1 VFFKQRAFSFVTWAA
16 LVGALLVL
24 SGCNR
29 EEPSGLRRVAF
40 VPVEYQGSAVE
51 HRWLADALEA
61 AMADQMRG
69 VQGVMPL
76 RASDAGT
83 AAAQG
88 ATALLRGIVSGTPG
102 GIRLHFYLEDLRT
115 GRVQAL
121 GAASPEGSARPV
133 PLSGVLAAL
142 RQTLQSAGLA
152 GAPFSTQNAAAFEA
166 FGKALRAPDANT
178 SIALLERATAADPAF
193 TNASLRL
200 AVLWQR
206 TGQPERALAETE
218 RLLAALPAD
227 RTLDRAYAAL
237 QLASLRNDAAG
248 IEKALAAVVAASPA
262 DLEAANR
269 LATVL
274 QQRRRYAEAAKVL
287 RDVALLDAQNAALW
301 NQIAYAEAF
310 SGQRQSALQALEQYR
325 KLSPQ
330 DPNVD
335 DTTGDV
341 LYFFGAFADA
351 AASYEKAHSRNPQWQ
366 GGYPLFKASWAR
378 MYAGDLAAADQKMD
392 QYLELIRTAN
402 KPLAE
407 LRAAQWQF
415 LRGRREEAR
424 SSLNAIFSQASLPRA
439 YRSVVASQLYVWD
452 IAEGKFAQLEG
463 EFRSRAPRYGS
474 DVVPA
479 LGALLQGTRSGQT
492 PAQRAAAI
500 QAVVGRGAP
509 QALVAAATYLDA
521 RRNPPLSPEAMQA
534 LVVADQSIPEA
545 QGMFTHALAA
555 WGFLERGEAQEAAL
569 LFARRIPP
577 VATDDGL
584 LWPLIFPDLISWEL
598 EAWKQAGQQPP
609 VPHMP
614 RLWEQ
619 LRTPAAAAR

>member
-1 VFFKQRAFSFVTWAA
+1 MAF
-16 LVGALLVL
+16 L
-24 SGCNR
+24 
-29 EEPSGLRRVAF
+29 
-40 VPVEYQGSAVE
+40 PVEYQGSAVE

-61 AMADQMRG
+61 AMADQLRG
-69 VQGVMPL
+69 VKGVLPL
-76 RASDAGT
+76 RASDPGA

-88 ATALLRGIVSGTPG
+88 ATGLLRAIVSGTPA
-102 GIRLHFYLEDLRT
+102 GIRLQLYLEDLGS
-115 GRVQAL
+115 GRVRAL
-121 GAASPEGSARPV
+121 SAASPKGVPQAV
-133 PLSGVLAAL
+133 PLSGVLVAL
-142 RQTLQSAGLA
+142 RQTLESAGLA
-152 GAPFSTQNAAAFEA
+152 GAPFSTRNADAFEA
-166 FGKALRAPDANT
+166 FGKALRAPDAA
-178 SIALLERATAADPAF
+178 SAIALLERATAADPGF

-200 AVLWQR
+200 ALLWQR
-206 TGQPERALAETE
+206 AGQPERAVAETE

-237 QLASLRNDAAG
+237 QLASLRNDAGG
-248 IEKALAAVVAASPA
+248 IERALAEVVAASPA

-287 RDVALLDAQNAALW
+287 RDLAALDAQNASLW

-335 DTTGDV
+335 DTTGDA

-378 MYAGDLAAADQKMD
+378 MFAGDLAAADQKMD

-424 SSLNAIFSQASLPRA
+424 SSLNAIFAQASLPRT
-439 YRSVVASQLYVWD
+439 YRSLVASQLYVWD
-452 IAEGKFAQLEG
+452 MAEGKLPQLVS
-463 EFRSRAPRYGS
+463 EFQARSPRYGN

-479 LGALLQGTRSGQT
+479 LGALLQGTRPGQT
-492 PAQRAAAI
+492 PAQRAEAI
-500 QAVVGRGAP
+500 QAVAGRGP
-509 QALVAAATYLDA
+509 HPALVAAATFLDA
-521 RRNPPLSPEAMQA
+521 RQKPPLSPEAMQA
-534 LVVADQSIPEA
+534 LVIADQSVPEA

-555 WGFLERGEAQEAAL
+555 WGFLERGEAKEAAL

-577 VATDDGL
+577 VAADDGL
-584 LWPLIFPDLISWEL
+584 LWPLIFPDAISWEL

-619 LRTPAAAAR
+619 LQRGTVAAR

>member
-1 VFFKQRAFSFVTWAA
+1 
-16 LVGALLVL
+16 
-24 SGCNR
+24 
-29 EEPSGLRRVAF
+29 VAF
-40 VPVEYQGSAVE
+40 LPVEYQGSAGE
-51 HRWLADALEA
+51 HRWLADALES
-61 AMADQMRG
+61 AMADQLRG
-69 VQGVMPL
+69 VKGVMPL
-76 RASDAGT
+76 RASDPG
-83 AAAQG
+83 AATAQG
-88 ATALLRGIVSGTPG
+88 ATALLRGIVSGTPDG
-102 GIRLHFYLEDLRT
+102 VRLNLYLEDLVS
-115 GRVQAL
+115 GRVEAL
-121 GAASPEGSARPV
+121 GSASPDGAARAV
-133 PLSGVLAAL
+133 PLSQVLSSL
-142 RQTLQSAGLA
+142 RQTLESAGLA
-152 GAPFSTQNAAAFEA
+152 GAPFSTQNPAAFEA
-166 FGKALRAPDANT
+166 FGKALRASDVNT
-178 SIALLERATAADPAF
+178 GIALLEQATAADPAF

-200 AVLWQR
+200 AALWQR
-206 TGQPERALAETE
+206 TGQTDRAIAETG

-248 IEKALAAVVAASPA
+248 IERALAEVVAASPA

-287 RDVALLDAQNAALW
+287 RDVAALDAQNAGLW

-310 SGQRQSALQALEQYR
+310 SGQRPNALQALEQYR

-341 LYFFGAFADA
+341 LFFFGAFAEA

-392 QYLELIRTAN
+392 QYLALIRTAN

-424 SSLNAIFSQASLPRA
+424 SSLNAILSQASLPRA

-452 IAEGKFAQLEG
+452 MAEGKLAQLES
-463 EFRSRAPRYGS
+463 EFRSRSPRYGN

-479 LGALLQGTRSGQT
+479 LGALLQGTRPGQT
-492 PAQRAAAI
+492 PAERAAAI
-500 QAVVGRGAP
+500 QAVAGRGAH
-509 QALVAAATYLDA
+509 QALVAAATFLEA
-521 RRNPPLSPEAMQA
+521 RQKPPLSPEAMQA
-534 LVVADQSIPEA
+534 LVIADQSVPEA

-577 VATDDGL
+577 VSTDDGL
-584 LWPLIFPDLISWEL
+584 LWPLIFPDALSWEL

-609 VPHMP
+609 VPHMT

-619 LRTPAAAAR
+619 LQPGAAPAR